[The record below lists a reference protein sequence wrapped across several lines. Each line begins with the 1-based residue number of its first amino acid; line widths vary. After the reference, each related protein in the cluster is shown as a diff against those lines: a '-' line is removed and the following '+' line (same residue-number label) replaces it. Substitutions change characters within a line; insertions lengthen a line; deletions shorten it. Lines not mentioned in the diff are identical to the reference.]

1 MSDHTRITLSD
12 SDRRRVEAARELLV
26 EVRSADLSDA
36 PYSLGRLEIVTEDLL
51 RVLDGGQS

>member
-1 MSDHTRITLSD
+1 MTDHTQITLSD
-12 SDRRRVEAARELLV
+12 SDRLRVEAARELLA

-36 PYSLGRLEIVTEDLL
+36 PYSLGRLEVATEDLL